1 MAIKITIEQIDIEQA
16 IKDHIGSM
24 MEIKPDAQLDI
35 DLSATR
41 GSAGFTATILIRNAD
56 EVARE
61 GTATTATRSTPQPE
75 PVAEAAPVATTS
87 GKVDGRTKAAKAL
100 NIPKAN
106 EKTQSTETVTQTS
119 DTADLPVETVKETPV
134 DNVVDAADASD
145 EAQAELSPASS
156 EEAGE
161 VASGDLAAQ
170 EEAEQPAEATEAAP
184 RASLFSGLNK
194 PKN

>member
-61 GTATTATRSTPQPE
+61 STATTTTTTIRPTPQPE
-75 PVAEAAPVATTS
+75 PVAEAVPVAATS
-87 GKVDGRTKAAKAL
+87 EKVDGRTKAAKAL

-106 EKTQSTETVTQTS
+106 DKPKEEDAPVEETS
-119 DTADLPVETVKETPV
+119 SGNEPAEFADTAISAV
-134 DNVVDAADASD
+134 D
-145 EAQAELSPASS
+145 
-156 EEAGE
+156 E
-161 VASGDLAAQ
+161 VASGDLADQ
-170 EEAEQPAEATEAAP
+170 EEAKQPAEATEAAP
-184 RASLFSGLNK
+184 RASLFSNLNK